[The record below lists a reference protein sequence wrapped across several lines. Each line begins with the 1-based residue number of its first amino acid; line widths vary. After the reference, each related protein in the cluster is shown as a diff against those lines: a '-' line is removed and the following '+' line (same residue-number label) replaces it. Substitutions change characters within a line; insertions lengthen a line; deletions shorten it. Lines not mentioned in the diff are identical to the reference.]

1 MRRGAYP
8 GSFNPPT
15 VAHLAIADAARR
27 RLGLDRVDLII
38 SRDALGKHPDGLV
51 PVEPPEL
58 SEGNHFSYALQWFA
72 FAGIAAFG
80 LVVLVRSDLR
90 DRRRA
95 EAEAAPAMPAG
106 QPAADSTVTAPAA
119 QSGQAAARIE
129 AVRAEALRLE
139 AARRA
144 PDVEH

>member
-1 MRRGAYP
+1 M
-8 GSFNPPT
+8 FKT
-15 VAHLAIADAARR
+15 
-27 RLGLDRVDLII
+27 LDQLNV
-38 SRDALGKHPDGLV
+38 SGKR
-51 PVEPPEL
+51 
-58 SEGNHFSYALQWFA
+58 
-72 FAGIAAFG
+72 
-80 LVVLVRSDLR
+80 VLVRSDLR

-95 EAEAAPAMPAG
+95 EADAAPAMPAG